1 MDVGVCLPTI
11 IPDLKPG
18 RAVEWAKKA
27 EELNFRTL
35 AIADRLASVRYECLI
50 GLAAAAAVTE
60 RARLLTAIMIAPLQP
75 NPIYLAKQAASID
88 HISNGRLSLGFAP
101 GGRAEDYEMSGMNFH
116 RRGRDLD
123 RHIEV
128 MKATWRGENGV
139 GPAPIQPGGP
149 DVLLGGSS
157 PQTFARVARNNG
169 WIAGAGGGAAG
180 FTKGKEQVMEQWEKA
195 GRAGTPRLL
204 AVGHFSLGPNA
215 DANARKVL
223 GYSYGAERAEPM
235 VQAMPR
241 TAEAVIELLQSFA
254 EAGCDEMI
262 LAACDQDLK
271 QLDLYAEAAAR
282 SKVS

>member
-18 RAVEWAKKA
+18 RAVEWARKA
-27 EELNFRTL
+27 EAVGFSTL
-35 AIADRLASVRYECLI
+35 AVADRLASVRYECLI

-60 RARLLTAIMIAPLQP
+60 HVRLLTAILIAPLQP
-75 NPIYLAKQAASID
+75 SAVYLAKQAASID
-88 HISNGRLSLGFAP
+88 HISNGRLSLGLAP
-101 GGRAEDYEMSGMNFH
+101 GGRAEDYEMTGMNFH

-123 RHIEV
+123 RHIET

-139 GPAPIQPGGP
+139 GPAPVQPGGP
-149 DVLLGGSS
+149 DILLGGSS

-180 FTKGKEQVMEQWEKA
+180 FARGKEQVMEQWAKA
-195 GRAGTPRLL
+195 GRSGTPRFI
-204 AVGHFSLGPNA
+204 AVGHYSLGPNA

-241 TAEAVIELLQSFA
+241 TADAIIEMLQSFA
-254 EAGCDEMI
+254 EAGCDEVV
-262 LAACDQDLK
+262 LAACDQELE
-271 QLDLYAEAAAR
+271 QLDLYMDAAVR
-282 SKVS
+282 SGVR

>member
-27 EELNFRTL
+27 EELNFSTL
-35 AIADRLASVRYECLI
+35 AIADRMASVRYECLI

-60 RARLLTAIMIAPLQP
+60 RVRLLTAIMIAPLQP
-75 NPIYLAKQAASID
+75 NAIYLAKQAASID

-101 GGRAEDYEMSGMNFH
+101 GGRAEDYEMSGLNFH

-123 RHIEV
+123 KQIEV

-180 FTKGKEQVMEQWEKA
+180 FSKGKEQVMEQWAKA
-195 GRAGTPRLL
+195 GRDGTPRFL

-241 TAEAVIELLQSFA
+241 SADAVIELLQSFA

-262 LAACDQDLK
+262 LAACDQDLE
-271 QLDLYAEAAAR
+271 QLELYADAAAR
-282 SKVS
+282 SKVG

>member
-1 MDVGVCLPTI
+1 M
-11 IPDLKPG
+11 
-18 RAVEWAKKA
+18 
-27 EELNFRTL
+27 
-35 AIADRLASVRYECLI
+35 ASVRYECLI

-60 RARLLTAIMIAPLQP
+60 RVRLLTAIMIAPLQP
-75 NPIYLAKQAASID
+75 NAIYLAKQAASID

-123 RHIEV
+123 KHIEV

-157 PQTFARVARNNG
+157 RQTFARVARNNG
-169 WIAGAGGGAAG
+169 WIAGAGGGASG
-180 FTKGKEQVMEQWEKA
+180 FSKGKEQVLEQWAKA
-195 GRAGTPRLL
+195 GRPGSPRFL